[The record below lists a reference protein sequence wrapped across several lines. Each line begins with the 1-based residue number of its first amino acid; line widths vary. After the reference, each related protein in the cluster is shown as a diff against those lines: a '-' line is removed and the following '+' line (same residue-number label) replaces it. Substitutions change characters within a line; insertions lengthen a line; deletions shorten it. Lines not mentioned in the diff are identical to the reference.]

1 MKNTFN
7 FKINKKD
14 IIFIAVYLLLLVFLI
29 CTIGIDNSSAQE
41 GESLETEQSA
51 DEPEIE
57 PEIKLDYIPRY
68 DGYNSI
74 ALKFV
79 SNGLVV
85 PMDISEYAI
94 YSESDAYYSID
105 DAIESGI
112 ILNYNEIDSN
122 GYMTM
127 LLRTGYTF
135 NGKFTPANIEDV
147 AGYEDSKSNYP
158 FEIYTSENGDRKLT
172 EILVYLNY
180 LSDIVESKSEI
191 TVTD

>member
-7 FKINKKD
+7 FKISKKD
-14 IIFIAVYLLLLVFLI
+14 IIFIAVYLLLLIFLI

-41 GESLETEQSA
+41 GESLEIEQSA

-57 PEIKLDYIPRY
+57 PEIKLEYIPRY
-68 DGYNSI
+68 NGYNSI

-112 ILNYNEIDSN
+112 IINYNEIDSN
-122 GYMTM
+122 GYTTM

-147 AGYEDSKSNYP
+147 VCYKDSKSNYP
-158 FEIYTSENGDRKLT
+158 FEIYTSENGDKKLT

>member
-7 FKINKKD
+7 FKISKKD

-41 GESLETEQSA
+41 GESLEAEQNI
-51 DEPEIE
+51 DESEIE
-57 PEIKLDYIPRY
+57 PEIKLEYIPRY

-74 ALKFV
+74 VLKFI

-94 YSESDAYYSID
+94 YNESNAYYSIG

-122 GYMTM
+122 GYTTM

-147 AGYEDSKSNYP
+147 AGYKDSKSNYP
-158 FEIYTSENGDRKLT
+158 FEIYTSENGDKKLT

>member
-7 FKINKKD
+7 FKISKKD

>member
-7 FKINKKD
+7 FKISKKD
-14 IIFIAVYLLLLVFLI
+14 IIFIAVYLLLSVFLI

-94 YSESDAYYSID
+94 YNESDAYYSID

-122 GYMTM
+122 GYTTM

-135 NGKFTPANIEDV
+135 NGKFTPANIEGV
-147 AGYEDSKSNYP
+147 AGYKDSKSNYP
-158 FEIYTSENGDRKLT
+158 FEIYTSENGDKKLT

>member
-7 FKINKKD
+7 FKISKKD
-14 IIFIAVYLLLLVFLI
+14 IIFIAAYLLLLIFLI

-57 PEIKLDYIPRY
+57 PEIKLEYIPRY

-112 ILNYNEIDSN
+112 IINYNEIDSN
-122 GYMTM
+122 GYTTM

-135 NGKFTPANIEDV
+135 NGKFTPANIEGV
-147 AGYEDSKSNYP
+147 AGYKDSKSNYP
-158 FEIYTSENGDRKLT
+158 FEIYTSENGDKKLT

>member
-7 FKINKKD
+7 FEISKKD
-14 IIFIAVYLLLLVFLI
+14 IIFIAVYLLLLIFLI

-147 AGYEDSKSNYP
+147 AGHKDSKSNYP
-158 FEIYTSENGDRKLT
+158 FEIYTSENGDKKLT

>member
-7 FKINKKD
+7 FKISKKD
-14 IIFIAVYLLLLVFLI
+14 IIFIAVYLLLLIFLI

-41 GESLETEQSA
+41 GESLEIEQSA

-94 YSESDAYYSID
+94 YNESDAYYSID

-158 FEIYTSENGDRKLT
+158 FEIYTSENGDKKLT

>member
-7 FKINKKD
+7 FKISKKD
-14 IIFIAVYLLLLVFLI
+14 IIFIAVYLLLLIFLI

-41 GESLETEQSA
+41 GESLEIEQST

-57 PEIKLDYIPRY
+57 SEIKLDYIPRY
-68 DGYNSI
+68 NGYNSI

-79 SNGLVV
+79 SNGLVA

-122 GYMTM
+122 GYTTM

-147 AGYEDSKSNYP
+147 AGYKDSKSNYP
-158 FEIYTSENGDRKLT
+158 FEIYTSENGDKKLT

-180 LSDIVESKSEI
+180 LSDIVESRSEI

>member
-1 MKNTFN
+1 M
-7 FKINKKD
+7 
-14 IIFIAVYLLLLVFLI
+14 YLLLLAFLI

-147 AGYEDSKSNYP
+147 AGYKDSKSNYP
-158 FEIYTSENGDRKLT
+158 FEIYTSENGDKKLT